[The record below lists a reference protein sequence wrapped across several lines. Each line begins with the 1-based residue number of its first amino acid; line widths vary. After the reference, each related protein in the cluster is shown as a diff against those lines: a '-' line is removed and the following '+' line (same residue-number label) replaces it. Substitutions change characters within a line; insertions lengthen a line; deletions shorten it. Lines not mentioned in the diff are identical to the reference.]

1 MEQQS
6 VDYGR
11 KWYVMAAVAM
21 GIFLATIDGSI
32 VNIALP
38 TLVRELDTEFAVV
51 QWVVLAYLLIV
62 TTLLLSMGRLGDIL
76 GKKPV
81 YSSGF
86 IVFTLGS
93 ALCGLAPTVYW
104 LIGFRVLQAIGAAMM
119 MALGT
124 AIVTEAFPPSE
135 RGKALGVMGSIVSIG
150 IVTGPVLGGIIL
162 GALSWRW
169 IFYVNLPI
177 GILGILMVARFV
189 PDLKP
194 PGEQRFDFPGA
205 FTLCVSLMALLLG
218 LTLGQQAGFAE
229 TVTLALFAVW
239 LFFLGFFLV
248 IEWRSSQPMID
259 LSLFQN
265 RLFSINLLTGFITFV
280 CIAGTFIL
288 MPFYLE
294 NVLGYDPRAV
304 GLLLAIVPI
313 AMGLTA
319 PVSGSLSDRLG
330 TRPIAVA
337 GLLMLLVGY
346 YAVSTLSVGTAPLGY
361 ILRFLPI
368 GVGMGI
374 FNSPNNSAIMGSAP
388 RAQLG
393 VASGLLA
400 ETRTLGQIIGIA
412 VLGAWWASRVAH
424 YLGTVPQGG
433 ATAAPAPTQ
442 VAALQDTFYVVVAL
456 IGLALLIGIWGLVQE
471 RRGQRMPEWAINPS
485 QRQ

>member
-1 MEQQS
+1 
-6 VDYGR
+6 
-11 KWYVMAAVAM
+11 
-21 GIFLATIDGSI
+21 
-32 VNIALP
+32 
-38 TLVRELDTEFAVV
+38 
-51 QWVVLAYLLIV
+51 
-62 TTLLLSMGRLGDIL
+62 
-76 GKKPV
+76 
-81 YSSGF
+81 
-86 IVFTLGS
+86 
-93 ALCGLAPTVYW
+93 
-104 LIGFRVLQAIGAAMM
+104 
-119 MALGT
+119 
-124 AIVTEAFPPSE
+124 
-135 RGKALGVMGSIVSIG
+135 
-150 IVTGPVLGGIIL
+150 
-162 GALSWRW
+162 
-169 IFYVNLPI
+169 
-177 GILGILMVARFV
+177 
-189 PDLKP
+189 
-194 PGEQRFDFPGA
+194 
-205 FTLCVSLMALLLG
+205 
-218 LTLGQQAGFAE
+218 LGQQAGFAE

-265 RLFSINLLTGFITFV
+265 RLFSINLLTGFLTFV
-280 CIAGTFIL
+280 CIAGTIIL

-337 GLLMLLVGY
+337 GLLVLLVGY
-346 YAVSTLSVGTAPLGY
+346 YAISTLSVGTTPLGY

-368 GVGMGI
+368 GIGMGI

-412 VLGAWWASRVAH
+412 VLGALWASRVAH
-424 YLGTVPQGG
+424 YLGNVPQGG

-442 VAALQDTFYVVVAL
+442 VAALQDTFYAVVVL
-456 IGLALLIGIWGLVQE
+456 IGLALLLGIWGLAQE
-471 RRGQRMPEWAINPS
+471 RRGQRMPEWAISPS

>member
-62 TTLLLSMGRLGDIL
+62 TTLLLSMGRLGDII

-93 ALCGLAPTVYW
+93 ALCGWAPTVYW
-104 LIGFRVLQAIGAAMM
+104 LIGFRVLQASGAAMM

-177 GILGILMVARFV
+177 GILGTLMVARFV

-194 PGEQRFDFPGA
+194 PGEQRFDFLGA

-229 TVTLALFAVW
+229 TAILTLFAVW

-265 RLFSINLLTGFITFV
+265 RLFSINLVTGFITFV
-280 CIAGTFIL
+280 CIAGTIIL

-337 GLLMLLVGY
+337 GLLVLLVGY
-346 YAVSTLSVGTAPLGY
+346 YAVSTLSMGTTPLGY

-412 VLGAWWASRVAH
+412 VLGALWASRVTN

-442 VAALQDTFYVVVAL
+442 VAALQDTFYAVVAL